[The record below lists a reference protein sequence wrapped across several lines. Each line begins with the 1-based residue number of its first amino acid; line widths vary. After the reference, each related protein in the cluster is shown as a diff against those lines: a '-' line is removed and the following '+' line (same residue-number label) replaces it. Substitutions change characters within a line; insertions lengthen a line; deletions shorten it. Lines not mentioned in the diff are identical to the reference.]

1 MKLIHYTSLEVN
13 PWVYINPGNNV
24 FAETP
29 KTKSPGIYCVA
40 EKDIDFR
47 HMWCTGQ
54 FGHRELLVVLD
65 VPKEFVKLSIMGKI
79 TDLDPEVFSR
89 ECADDDNSLVIVEEY
104 DPNWVA
110 EVFYCSR
117 VDVRNWQ
124 LAKSPGV
131 KTAVIEEKIDSS
143 FWGVAK

>member
-1 MKLIHYTSLEVN
+1 MRLIHYTSLEVN

-24 FAETP
+24 FAETQE
-29 KTKSPGIYCVA
+29 TKKPGIYCVA
-40 EKDIDFR
+40 EKDIDLR

-89 ECADDDNSLVIVEEY
+89 ECADDDNSLVIVGDY
-104 DPNWVA
+104 NPNWVV

-124 LAKSPGV
+124 LAKSRGV
-131 KTAVIEEKIDSS
+131 KTAVVEDKIDSS
-143 FWGVAK
+143 FWDAVK

>member
-1 MKLIHYTSLEVN
+1 MKLVHYTSLEVN
-13 PWVYINPGNNV
+13 PWVCINPGKNV

-29 KTKSPGIYCVA
+29 ETKIPGIYCVA
-40 EKDIDFR
+40 EKDIDLR

-104 DPNWVA
+104 DPNWVV

-124 LAKSPGV
+124 LAKSRGV
-131 KTAVIEEKIDSS
+131 KTAVVEEKIDSS
-143 FWGVAK
+143 FWGGVK